1 MARVSDR
8 LRSAYRLGVQGLWIL
23 LLVSIP
29 VTSFPP
35 LVDLVGGTPVAPLAM
50 VPLAGLILFWL
61 IPALLRGRGLPLLAL
76 SFLFFLVIVVISAAA
91 GLGLGILPLRGAGVL
106 GRELRALFT
115 LALGAGFY
123 LTAALLPEG
132 HQGLRRALR
141 FISIGGL
148 LTLLWAAVQSG
159 VVMTGGEDVP
169 QAFVNLHRLIASRDL
184 VPDRLTGMAFEPSWF
199 GDQLVTF
206 YLPLWVGAVLTRT
219 SAWSSS
225 RRGWWV
231 EALLGVVGLV
241 ALLLTR
247 SRISYLSLT
256 LAFGLLGLYGVWQ
269 AAGWIQRRLA
279 ARGGRAGRV
288 PARAFKGVMV
298 LLFVSLASA
307 ALVGA
312 AWAYSRVDPRMVR
325 LFQTFDRLA
334 EVRAYYPNEV
344 AYEVANRVAFAE
356 RVAYWQAGMATFADH
371 PLLGVGLGNSGFFI
385 ESNLPGYAYRLTEI
399 KDLRSGAFAGLPN
412 PKNLWVRLL
421 AETGVVGFA
430 AFLSWWVMT
439 GVTAVVLWRRS
450 RGLLRLLGLAGV
462 LGLMAAVGEGFS
474 LDTFALPHMW
484 ILVGLVARASVTRD
498 LSEPPAPG
506 YPV

>member
-1 MARVSDR
+1 M
-8 LRSAYRLGVQGLWIL
+8 L
-23 LLVSIP
+23 LLVLVP

-50 VPLAGLILFWL
+50 VPLAGLIVAWL
-61 IPALLRGRGLPLLAL
+61 VPSLVRGRKVPLLAL
-76 SFLFFLVIVVISAAA
+76 PFLVFIVIVVLSAAA
-91 GLGLGILPLRGAGVL
+91 GLALGILPLRGASVL

-115 LALGAGFY
+115 LALGVGFC
-123 LTAALLPEG
+123 LTATLLPEDS
-132 HQGLRRALR
+132 QEMRRALR
-141 FISIGGL
+141 FITVGGV
-148 LTLLWAAVQSG
+148 LTLLWATVQAG

-169 QAFVNLHRLIASRDL
+169 QAFVNLHRLIAPRDL

-231 EALLGVVGLV
+231 EAVLSVWGLA

-256 LAFGLLGLYGVWQ
+256 LAFGALGLFAVWQ
-269 AAGWIQRRLA
+269 AAGRIQSRLA
-279 ARGGRAGRV
+279 ARGARAGRV
-288 PARAFKGVMV
+288 PSWVLKGVMV
-298 LLFVSLASA
+298 LLFLGLSSA

-312 AWAYSRVDPRMVR
+312 AWGYSRVDPRMVR
-325 LFQTFDRLA
+325 LFQTFDLLT
-334 EVRAYYPNEV
+334 EVRAHYPNEV

-421 AETGVVGFA
+421 AETGLVGFA
-430 AFLSWWVMT
+430 AFLTWWVLT
-439 GVTAVVLWRRS
+439 GATALLLWRRGT
-450 RGLLRLLGLAGV
+450 GLHRLLGLAGV
-462 LGLMAAVGEGFS
+462 LGLIAAVGEGFS
-474 LDTFALPHMW
+474 LDTFALPHLW
-484 ILVGLVARASVTRD
+484 ILAGLVARVSIAPEGSAPLAVV
-498 LSEPPAPG
+498 PA
-506 YPV
+506 V

>member
-1 MARVSDR
+1 VSER
-8 LRSAYRLGVQGLWIL
+8 LRSAYQLGVQGLWVL

-29 VTSFPP
+29 ITSFPP

-50 VPLAGLILFWL
+50 VPLAGLIVAWL
-61 IPALLRGRGLPLLAL
+61 VPALVRGRKVPWLAL
-76 SFLFFLVIVVISAAA
+76 PFLVFIVIVVLSAAA
-91 GLGLGILPLRGAGVL
+91 GLALGILPLRGASVL

-115 LALGAGFY
+115 LALGVGFY
-123 LTAALLPEG
+123 LTAALLPED
-132 HQGLRRALR
+132 HQEMRRALR
-141 FISIGGL
+141 FITLGGV
-148 LTLLWAAVQSG
+148 LTLLWATVQSG

-169 QAFVNLHRLIASRDL
+169 QAFVDLHRLIAPRDL

-231 EALLGVVGLV
+231 EALLSVWGLA

-256 LAFGLLGLYGVWQ
+256 MAFGSLGLYGVWQ

-279 ARGGRAGRV
+279 ARGGLAGRV
-288 PARAFKGVMV
+288 PSWALKGVMV
-298 LLFVSLASA
+298 LLSLSLSSA

-325 LFQTFDRLA
+325 LFQTYDRLP
-334 EVRAYYPNEV
+334 EVRAFYPNEV
-344 AYEVANRVAFAE
+344 AYEIANRVAFAE

-421 AETGVVGFA
+421 AETGLVGLA
-430 AFLSWWVMT
+430 AFLTWWVLT
-439 GVTAVVLWRRS
+439 GATALVLWRR
-450 RGLLRLLGLAGV
+450 GTGVQRLLGLAGV
-462 LGLMAAVGEGFS
+462 LGLIAAVGEGFS
-474 LDTFALPHMW
+474 LDTFALPHVW
-484 ILVGLVARASVTRD
+484 ILAGLVARASIAPEG
-498 LSEPPAPG
+498 SAPPDAG
-506 YPV
+506 HAV